1 VDRPSALL
9 FVTGDKIKALSVQEK
24 DITFTMEQ
32 EEYFVPYENEVSC
45 VERKTANSGNT
56 LLRVVS
62 SYSYVT
68 SDPETRFFIR

>member
-1 VDRPSALL
+1 
-9 FVTGDKIKALSVQEK
+9 
-24 DITFTMEQ
+24 MEQ

>member
-1 VDRPSALL
+1 
-9 FVTGDKIKALSVQEK
+9 
-24 DITFTMEQ
+24 MEQ

-62 SYSYVT
+62 GYSYPARRKT
-68 SDPETRFFIR
+68 SPFRRKI